1 MTLLVTLNHLETY
14 SSWLKSQNYQNNTVR
29 NYLLDLKVFLE
40 GANQTLSEG
49 SITDFIAKDSGQN
62 NHSRHLASISKF
74 CQFALDQQ
82 LITDNPFTLAKKHAN
97 NPSPTRD
104 LDLLLTQFA
113 QSLARDHKSPITIK
127 NYLGD
132 IRQYI
137 HFCESQTL

>member
-1 MTLLVTLNHLETY
+1 MEIIIIPAILDSFVN
-14 SSWLKSQNYQNNTVR
+14 WLSAQKYQSNTIR
-29 NYLLDLKVFLE
+29 NYLLDLKMFLE
-40 GANQTLSEG
+40 SSQNILSQK
-49 SITDFIAKDSGQN
+49 SITDFITKDSAQN
-62 NHSRHLASISKF
+62 NHARHLASISKF

-82 LITDNPFTLAKKHAN
+82 LSTTNLFSLAKKHSE

-113 QSLARDHKSPITIK
+113 NSLAREHKSPITIK

-137 HFCESQTL
+137 SFCESQTL

>member
-1 MTLLVTLNHLETY
+1 MSLLVTPLHLETY
-14 SSWLKSQNYQNNTVR
+14 SSWLIIQKYQTNTIR
-29 NYLLDLKVFLE
+29 NYLLDLKMFLE
-40 GANQTLSEG
+40 FSNNVLNST
-49 SITDFIAKDSGQN
+49 SITDFIINNSGQN

-82 LITDNPFTLAKKHAN
+82 LIDSNPFSLAKKHAE

-113 QSLARDHKSPITIK
+113 QSLGRNHKSPTTIK

-137 HFCESQTL
+137 SFCESQTF

>member
-1 MTLLVTLNHLETY
+1 MTLIVTPAHIETY
-14 SSWLKSQNYQNNTVR
+14 SSWLVSQKYQTNTVR

-40 GANQTLSEG
+40 RSNNTLSPE
-49 SITDFIAKDSGQN
+49 SITNFIASDSGQN

-82 LITDNPFTLAKKHAN
+82 LVTDNPFSLAKKHAE
-97 NPSPTRD
+97 NPAGTRD
-104 LDLLLTQFA
+104 LGLLLTQFA
-113 QSLARDHKSPITIK
+113 QSLAREGKTSSTIK

-132 IRQYI
+132 IHQYI

>member
-1 MTLLVTLNHLETY
+1 
-14 SSWLKSQNYQNNTVR
+14 NTIR
-29 NYLLDLKVFLE
+29 NYLLDLKMFLE
-40 GANQTLSEG
+40 FSNNVLSST
-49 SITDFIAKDSGQN
+49 SITDFIINNSGQN

-82 LITDNPFTLAKKHAN
+82 LISQNYFALAKKHAV

-113 QSLARDHKSPITIK
+113 QSQARDHKSSTTIR

-137 HFCESQTL
+137 RYCESQTL